1 MTADDTMDFKPKKLL
16 GIRHVQVMMLFL
28 ALVFSFAMRVNMSMA
43 IVAMTDSN
51 NENSFDWDIKI
62 QSVVLSSFFWGYV
75 VLQIPGGELAGR
87 FGGMILI
94 TLCVGINSVVSLVI
108 PIGSHYGG
116 WQLVCGCRVLQGLSQ
131 GFLFPAIHNLIGN
144 WVPLEEKSRLGTVI
158 YAGAQLGTALQ
169 LMASGFIAEA
179 WSWEGIFYTNG
190 VLGCI
195 WTVAYILLGSSSP
208 QASKMISQEER
219 FYIQNSLGHV
229 GGKKKLQTPWKAI
242 WTSLPFISLIVVHC
256 GQNWGFWTLM
266 TEMPSYMNKVLGV
279 NIKANGLMSALPYLA
294 MYLFSFPCGF
304 ASDYILKKKWLS
316 ITASR
321 KLSNSLGH
329 FGPAIA
335 LIGLSYVPAGNVT
348 MAVALLTTVVGLN
361 AGHYTGYLLVH
372 IDMAPNFAGTLM
384 GITNCIANI
393 ISIIAPLA
401 AGAILNDETDANEW
415 RKVFYVS
422 SGIYIVCN
430 LFFLLFGTSERQKW
444 NDVAETDDTETD
456 PSQRCIPVRYIQICM
471 LFLGFMLA
479 YCVRVMMSLAIVA
492 MTDQSTDNSF
502 DWSIQR
508 QSVILS
514 SFTWGYILLQSI
526 AGELASRFG
535 GMTLLTI
542 AIGCNS
548 IISLLLPVSAKYGGW
563 MVVCVCRG
571 IQGLTQ
577 GVIYPSMHYLISK
590 WVPLE
595 EKSRVT
601 SFTFAGAQFGI
612 ASQLIVSGY
621 IANYWGWPVIFY
633 INGIIGLIWTV
644 VYLIIGSNT
653 PQTSKMISAE
663 ERLHIQS
670 SLGQIGGHKRM
681 KTPWKSIFTSLPFI
695 SVIVANIG
703 STWGSW
709 TLLTEMPT
717 YMSNILGVHIK
728 ANGVMSALPYLAMF
742 LMNFPVGFT
751 SDYLIKKKIVS
762 ITTCR
767 KIFNTVGLCGP
778 ALALICLSHVPAGNI
793 TAALLI
799 LVTAL
804 GLHAGFYNGCIV
816 VHLDMAPNF
825 ASSLI
830 AVCNFISNFVGLFA
844 PLAVGFILD
853 DETNPKEWR
862 IVFYIMAMMYICT
875 NMFFVIFGTSKRQKW
890 NEGSELTPKV

>member
-601 SFTFAGAQFGI
+601 SFTFAG
-612 ASQLIVSGY
+612 
-621 IANYWGWPVIFY
+621 
-633 INGIIGLIWTV
+633 
-644 VYLIIGSNT
+644 
-653 PQTSKMISAE
+653 
-663 ERLHIQS
+663 
-670 SLGQIGGHKRM
+670 
-681 KTPWKSIFTSLPFI
+681 
-695 SVIVANIG
+695 
-703 STWGSW
+703 
-709 TLLTEMPT
+709 
-717 YMSNILGVHIK
+717 
-728 ANGVMSALPYLAMF
+728 
-742 LMNFPVGFT
+742 
-751 SDYLIKKKIVS
+751 
-762 ITTCR
+762 
-767 KIFNTVGLCGP
+767 LCGP